1 MYSQN
6 QTSLPYSLEKVL
18 QEINQFSVESTHG
31 VVSTRY
37 GEQLKRI
44 ANVTSQYKLLNIKSF
59 FNSIIG
65 ILSDVMDIETYS
77 FRVDRG
83 IQEISL
89 MSKVVL
95 INGDEYRKAFYI
107 LNSTDRTRALRFNIG
122 LYRVDGQR
130 LVIPVPECITVVRF
144 VHKGKAFET
153 KVDNIYDFVYT
164 FSKVV
169 SRQIEILE
177 NLGTSK
183 VSLRKLIGKMLFDE
197 STDVIAGASKN
208 RATAFCKQL
217 RVHPTDKLNLVDYGI
232 SLSDMA
238 LLAKPTDFMLHSN
251 ADFMINAYQALQC
264 YHSIYQGRDVGI
276 ISRES
281 SRFMDYLED
290 CHMEADDKGIALAKV
305 TVKEQAR
312 WVGSHQTAIPV

>member
-6 QTSLPYSLEKVL
+6 QTCHPYTAEKVL
-18 QEINQFSVESTHG
+18 EEINKFSVDSTQG
-31 VVSTRY
+31 IVSTSFDDRSI
-37 GEQLKRI
+37 RV
-44 ANVTSQYKLLNIKSF
+44 ATVTSQYKLLNIKNF
-59 FNSIIG
+59 FNNIIG
-65 ILSDVMDIETYS
+65 VLSSVMKIEAYA
-77 FRVDRG
+77 FRVHQG

-89 MSKVVL
+89 MSEIIL
-95 INGDEYRKAFYI
+95 INGDEYRKAFFI

-130 LVIPVPECITVVRF
+130 LVIPVPETQTVVRF

-153 KVDNIYDFVYT
+153 KVDSIYHFVDT
-164 FSKVV
+164 FGKVV
-169 SRQIEILE
+169 ARQIEILE
-177 NLGTSK
+177 NLGKNK
-183 VSLRKLIGKMLFDE
+183 VSLRKLIGKMLFEE

-217 RVHPTDKLNLVDYGI
+217 RVHPTDKVNLVDYGI

-264 YHSIYQGRDVGI
+264 YHSVYQGRDVGI

-281 SRFMDYLED
+281 SRFMDYLES
-290 CHMEADDKGIALAKV
+290 CQMAPDDKGITLAKS
-305 TVKEQAR
+305 TVKQKTR
-312 WVGSHQTAIPV
+312 RVGSHQTAIAV

>member
-1 MYSQN
+1 MYSNN
-6 QTSLPYSLEKVL
+6 QTTHPYSPGKVL
-18 QEINQFSVESTHG
+18 EEINKFSVESTHG
-31 VVSTRY
+31 VVSTAFDDRHIRTA
-37 GEQLKRI
+37 K
-44 ANVTSQYKLLNIKSF
+44 VTSQYKLLNIKSF
-59 FNSIIG
+59 FNDIIG
-65 ILSDVMDIETYS
+65 VLTKVMDIETYS
-77 FRVDRG
+77 FRVDKG

-89 MSKVVL
+89 MSKIII

-130 LVIPVPECITVVRF
+130 LVIPVPECVTVVRF
-144 VHKGKAFET
+144 VHKGKEFET
-153 KVDNIYDFVYT
+153 KVDNIHDFVYT

-169 SRQIEILE
+169 ARQVEILE
-177 NLGTSK
+177 NLGNNK
-183 VSLRKLIGKMLFDE
+183 VSLRKLLGKMLFEE

-217 RVHPTDKLNLVDYGI
+217 RVHPTDKVNLVDYGI

-251 ADFMINAYQALQC
+251 SDFLINAYQALQC

-281 SRFMDYLED
+281 SRFMDYLEHCQMVPED
-290 CHMEADDKGIALAKV
+290 RGITLAKP
-305 TVKEQAR
+305 TVRQKTR
-312 WVGSHQTAIPV
+312 RVGSHQTAMPV